1 MLCDRQ
7 DCFKKKTLGAAEHEG
22 YFLYEKPHT
31 HSAYTGY
38 VIAVF
43 RQTHTHTLHETTPKA
58 HVLKRTN
65 AFALCDPKAPFPSTK
80 RSNNNRS
87 MWVRSFKTKAIQ

>member
-43 RQTHTHTLHETTPKA
+43 RQNTHTHIA
-58 HVLKRTN
+58 
-65 AFALCDPKAPFPSTK
+65 
-80 RSNNNRS
+80 
-87 MWVRSFKTKAIQ
+87 

>member
-7 DCFKKKTLGAAEHEG
+7 DCFKKKKTLGAAEHEG

-43 RQTHTHTLHETTPKA
+43 RQNTHTYCM
-58 HVLKRTN
+58 KRRQ
-65 AFALCDPKAPFPSTK
+65 KH
-80 RSNNNRS
+80 
-87 MWVRSFKTKAIQ
+87 MH